1 MHWFFKQNVDA
12 SYFLWMCETDFECA
26 RISFYAVEKDNKM
39 LKKACIINVYDYD
52 NKLNNMITNSSLQ
65 NQEKNNRMW
74 LTLNTSKHWCIK
86 VTMAAYAFT
95 LKIKWT
101 TFRTQ
106 NVLLSPKRAFI
117 LSCKYVSFWMYGVDV
132 TIMTTQ
138 PPNNACSET

>member
-1 MHWFFKQNVDA
+1 MHWFFKQNADA

-65 NQEKNNRMW
+65 NQEKNNRKW

-86 VTMAAYAFT
+86 VTMAAYALT

-117 LSCKYVSFWMYGVDV
+117 LSCKHVSFWMYGVDV